1 MSGVTKTVI
10 VLAGVNGKHER
21 LRAALERTQVVADIA
36 RKHGNQVHY
45 AFLGGALPPHGEIDE
60 AVLEWM
66 VALKEGSRD
75 FKIDGANVHLIAGP
89 REIQALSLVAS
100 GKHTAALKRYFEHSK
115 LVECLGSEGMDAY
128 GSNGIWLKCT
138 STHGGAIVG
147 KLPGVGV
154 MGANGPRAEWID
166 SPTTLTSIAW
176 KDELN
181 KRWLA
186 AVADPAK
193 LRDQQPAKWQFW
205 MTIGVQ
211 SALDQEPFPAAGL
224 GMEVRGS
231 TAVFAH
237 PSSTFGTVRRTILAS
252 EDNGEKRFSTAESW
266 MDIGVNNDS
275 LYWAVQT
282 WCFATMRSM
291 NAHTL
296 PLLDLTPDLSEL
308 QYDVSCTLSSLV
320 QHSERANAL
329 TPPVHPWADF
339 GKLRGELGPCVISG
353 REDGEVLR
361 LVHWTGVGMPD
372 AIMLLPEA
380 YLRFVFSD
388 YNSDLTT
395 SVGMEGARAVSG
407 FIVLNDND
415 IIPMR
420 LPELSEAEQAHAS
433 TVLGSRL
440 WKVSLR
446 SSNTAI
452 AKAIAAATPPWRQLL
467 TYNVVGLQNPLGVT
481 PGQRVPVGAGWQM
494 FYTHCTTAD
503 PLSGLRVKW
512 VFAPGEQANARDMP
526 TLDVA

>member
-10 VLAGVNGKHER
+10 VLAGLNGKQER
-21 LRAALERTQVVADIA
+21 LRAALERTKIVADMA

-45 AFLGGALPPHGEIDE
+45 AFLGGALPPHGDMDE

-66 VALKEGSRD
+66 VALKEGSREFD
-75 FKIDGANVHLIAGP
+75 IDGANVHLVAGP

-100 GKHTAALKRYFEHSK
+100 GKHTAALKRYLEQSK
-115 LVECLGSEGMDAY
+115 LVECLGSEGMDVH
-128 GSNGIWLKCT
+128 GSKGLWLKCT
-138 STHGGAIVG
+138 STHGGTIVG

-166 SPTTLTSIAW
+166 SPTALTNIAW

-186 AVADPAK
+186 AVSAPAK
-193 LRDQQPAKWQFW
+193 LRDEQPGKWQFW

-224 GMEVRGS
+224 GTETRSS

-237 PSSTFGTVRRTILAS
+237 PSSTFGTVRRTMVLDRDS
-252 EDNGEKRFSTAESW
+252 MLLVPAESW
-266 MDIGVNNDS
+266 MDIGVNNNS

-320 QHSERANAL
+320 QHSERPDAL
-329 TPPVHPWADF
+329 TPPAHPWANF
-339 GKLRGELGPCVISG
+339 GKLCGELGPCVVAG
-353 REDGEVLR
+353 REDSEVLR

-372 AIMLLPEA
+372 AMMLLPEA
-380 YLRFVFSD
+380 YIRFVLRD
-388 YNSDLTT
+388 YYSDLTT
-395 SVGMEGARAVSG
+395 SVEMAGARAVSG
-407 FIVLNDND
+407 FIVLNDDD

-440 WKVSLR
+440 WKVSQR
-446 SSNTAI
+446 PPSTAM
-452 AKAIAAATPPWRQLL
+452 AKAIAAAAPPWRQLL
-467 TYNVVGLQNPLGVT
+467 TYNVVGLQNPIDVT

-494 FYTHCTTAD
+494 FYTHCTTED

-512 VFAPGEQANARDMP
+512 VFAPGEQADARDMP
-526 TLDVA
+526 TLDVV